1 MNQPNW
7 PACLPRQ
14 VHITRLSSQVV
25 ICNIP
30 PACWLTLISPHQSS
44 ANGFCI
50 TGMAQ
55 PGADSLWWG
64 EICSLSLFAVLSSY
78 LIRSNSWE
86 TQQWFSDH
94 CVCVCVISASWG
106 PRHHIG
112 YVRYGRAHIHMHT
125 HTYIYVQE
133 HTHTSKRVRYANSA
147 WISSALS
154 CFVHQQL
161 GVRYHIT
168 DRLQRHVWGQWIR
181 TWSILGKEIQEVIL
195 KWTELN

>member
-1 MNQPNW
+1 MSSSAGPHHTS
-7 PACLPRQ
+7 A
-14 VHITRLSSQVV
+14 LSSQVV

-30 PACWLTLISPHQSS
+30 PARWLTLISPHQSS
-44 ANGFCI
+44 ANSLCI

-64 EICSLSLFAVLSSY
+64 EICSLSLFAVLSSN

-94 CVCVCVISASWG
+94 CVCVCVLYLLPGALDTILPTLDMGEHTSTCT
-106 PRHHIG
+106 HIP
-112 YVRYGRAHIHMHT
+112 
-125 HTYIYVQE
+125 TYTCKN
-133 HTHTSKRVRYANSA
+133 THTSKRVRYANSA
-147 WISSALS
+147 WISGALS

-168 DRLQRHVWGQWIR
+168 DWLQRHVWGQWIR
-181 TWSILGKEIQEVIL
+181 TWSILGKEIQGVIL